1 MKKEKEEFHVAVLK
15 LQEQMT
21 TLELEKDDLEQYGR
35 RVSVRINDE
44 PVEFEEV
51 ADSVYEKVQGSMSV
65 LTWYVSSINRAHRI
79 GSEYKL
85 YRNKEKNVAA
95 L

>member
-51 ADSVYEKVQGSMSV
+51 TDSVYEKVQGSMSV
-65 LTWYVSSINRAHRI
+65 LT
-79 GSEYKL
+79 
-85 YRNKEKNVAA
+85 
-95 L
+95 

>member
-21 TLELEKDDLEQYGR
+21 TLELEKDDLGQYGR

-51 ADSVYEKVQGSMSV
+51 ADRVYEKVQGSMSV
-65 LTWYVSSINRAHRI
+65 LT
-79 GSEYKL
+79 
-85 YRNKEKNVAA
+85 
-95 L
+95 

>member
-44 PVEFEEV
+44 PVEFEGV

-65 LTWYVSSINRAHRI
+65 LT
-79 GSEYKL
+79 
-85 YRNKEKNVAA
+85 
-95 L
+95 

>member
-21 TLELEKDDLEQYGR
+21 TLELEKDDWEQYGR

-44 PVEFEEV
+44 PVEFAEV
-51 ADSVYEKVQGSMSV
+51 ADSVHEKVQGSMSV
-65 LTWYVSSINRAHRI
+65 LT
-79 GSEYKL
+79 
-85 YRNKEKNVAA
+85 
-95 L
+95 

>member
-15 LQEQMT
+15 LQEQMA

-44 PVEFEEV
+44 PVEFEGV
-51 ADSVYEKVQGSMSV
+51 ADSVHEKVQGSMSV
-65 LTWYVSSINRAHRI
+65 LT
-79 GSEYKL
+79 
-85 YRNKEKNVAA
+85 
-95 L
+95 

>member
-15 LQEQMT
+15 LQEQMA

-65 LTWYVSSINRAHRI
+65 LT
-79 GSEYKL
+79 
-85 YRNKEKNVAA
+85 
-95 L
+95 

>member
-44 PVEFEEV
+44 PVEFAEV

-65 LTWYVSSINRAHRI
+65 LT
-79 GSEYKL
+79 
-85 YRNKEKNVAA
+85 
-95 L
+95 

>member
-65 LTWYVSSINRAHRI
+65 LT
-79 GSEYKL
+79 
-85 YRNKEKNVAA
+85 
-95 L
+95 